1 MKVYPEKLAT
11 RLKQG
16 VDPLYIVSGDEPLLV
31 QESCDLIRQ
40 ELRRAGYSERQ
51 LFHVAAKFDWQEVL
65 FSANSMSLFAEQKL
79 IEIRSP
85 GKLDKV
91 AIEALKTFVADIPQG
106 TAMLLVL
113 PKLDKKTESTAWYKA
128 LDKVGVHI
136 AIWPVSVEQLPKW
149 IANRFQAA
157 GLRASN
163 DAVTA
168 MVDRIEGNL
177 LAAMQEIERLKLI
190 VDGDT
195 IDVAQVLEGVGDSAR
210 YSVFALIDA
219 AVSQD
224 PVRTLK
230 VIQGNRE
237 EGAEMGFIIAML
249 GRELRTL
256 INIARAVEQGQRVDA
271 AIQSQYV
278 FANRRSLVAKC
289 IAARPR
295 RVLESVQRQVS
306 QLDKLSKGIGQ
317 GNTWDLLTTL
327 MLQLAG
333 KPVITRRVS

>member
-1 MKVYPEKLAT
+1 V
-11 RLKQG
+11 
-16 VDPLYIVSGDEPLLV
+16 I
-31 QESCDLIRQ
+31 I
-40 ELRRAGYSERQ
+40 
-51 LFHVAAKFDWQEVL
+51 
-65 FSANSMSLFAEQKL
+65 
-79 IEIRSP
+79 
-85 GKLDKV
+85 
-91 AIEALKTFVADIPQG
+91 
-106 TAMLLVL
+106 
-113 PKLDKKTESTAWYKA
+113 
-128 LDKVGVHI
+128 
-136 AIWPVSVEQLPKW
+136 
-149 IANRFQAA
+149 
-157 GLRASN
+157 
-163 DAVTA
+163 
-168 MVDRIEGNL
+168 
-177 LAAMQEIERLKLI
+177 
-190 VDGDT
+190 DGDT
-195 IDVAQVLEGVGDSAR
+195 IDVGQVLEGVGDSAR

-278 FANRRSLVAKC
+278 FANRRALVSKC

>member
-1 MKVYPEKLAT
+1 MKVYPEKLAA

-16 VDPLYIVSGDEPLLV
+16 TDPLYIVSGDEPLLV
-31 QESCDLIRQ
+31 QESCDLIRHA
-40 ELRRAGYSERQ
+40 LRRSGYSERQ
-51 LFHVAAKFDWQEVL
+51 LFHVGAKFDWQEVL
-65 FSANSMSLFAEQKL
+65 FNANSMSLFSEQKL
-79 IEIRSP
+79 LEIRHP
-85 GKLDKV
+85 GKLDKT
-91 AIEALKTFVADIPQG
+91 AIDALKTYVADIPAD

-113 PKLDKKTESTAWYKA
+113 PKLDKKTETTAWFKA
-128 LDKVGVHI
+128 LDKVGVHV
-136 AIWPVSVEQLPKW
+136 AIWPVAVEQLPKW
-149 IANRFQAA
+149 IAARFVAA
-157 GLRASN
+157 GLKPSN

-190 VDGDT
+190 IEGDT
-195 IDVAQVLEGVGDSAR
+195 IDAEQVLEGVADSAR

-230 VIQGNRE
+230 VIQGNRD
-237 EGAEMGFIIAML
+237 EGAEMGYIVAML

-256 INIARAVEQGQRVDA
+256 INISRSVEQGQRVDTVM
-271 AIQSQYV
+271 QSHYV
-278 FANRRSLVAKC
+278 FANRRALVAKC

-306 QLDKLSKGIGQ
+306 QLDKLNKGIGV
-317 GNTWDLLTTL
+317 GNSWDLLTRL
-327 MLQLAG
+327 MLELAG
-333 KPVITRRVS
+333 KPVLVSRS